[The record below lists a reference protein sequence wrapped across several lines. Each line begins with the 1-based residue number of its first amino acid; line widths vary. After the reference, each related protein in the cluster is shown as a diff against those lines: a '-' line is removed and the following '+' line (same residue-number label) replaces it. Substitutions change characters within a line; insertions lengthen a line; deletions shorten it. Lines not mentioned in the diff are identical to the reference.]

1 MTVEQGLRS
10 SGESTVSSVGEFLRE
25 IREEIARC
33 RKCSGRRKLKTA
45 VPLDWFGARGTGYM
59 LVYERK
65 QGTDR
70 LAGMTECL
78 KLLDDDRFEKLDELF
93 FLEHAICTTCRP
105 LVQLEIRTLRPKLVV
120 TLGHRA
126 TEAVL
131 RRKIKMTKEHAS
143 RHRVDDTEVLPL
155 LVPSTGSIRTLKAC
169 GLTLKSYRLWLVG
182 FLGSLVDTL

>member
-1 MTVEQGLRS
+1 M
-10 SGESTVSSVGEFLRE
+10 SGVGEFLRE

-33 RKCSGRRKLKTA
+33 PKCSGRRKRKDA

-65 QGTDR
+65 QSTDR

-78 KLLDDDRFEKLDELF
+78 KLLDDDRFQKLDELF

-131 RRKIKMTKEHAS
+131 RRKVKMEEEHAS
-143 RHRVDDTEVLPL
+143 RHRVDDTEILPL
-155 LVPSTGSIRTLKAC
+155 LVPSTGSARTLKAC

-182 FLGSLVDTL
+182 FLGSLTDTL